1 MDIYDENDNKITE
14 DDVDKNKGYLTDDT
28 RFVVHHEKVQAI
40 LREGYYKATQVLFR
54 DGTCYNVTGE
64 DDPHI
69 KVLDD
74 QWAEFEYVPQEGDED
89 KEVMSIPF
97 TYVTTKEGSP
107 AVEAYDEYEDILRYK
122 LYTEEEL
129 QERTQQQ
136 LIDSLPDAM
145 AELCESVS
153 SNLDNVT
160 VLTEAI
166 AELSEIVSK
175 LSEGSATE

>member
-14 DDVDKNKGYLTDDT
+14 DDVDKNKGYFTNDT
-28 RFVVHHEKVQAI
+28 RFVVRHEKVQAI
-40 LREGYYKATQVLFR
+40 PTKGYYKATQVLFK
-54 DGTCYNVTGE
+54 DGTCYNVTDE

-74 QWAEFEYVPQEGDED
+74 QWAEFEYVSQEGDED
-89 KEVMSIPF
+89 KEVMSISF
-97 TYVTTKEGSP
+97 TYVITKEGSP

-129 QERTQQQ
+129 RERTQQQ

>member
-14 DDVDKNKGYLTDDT
+14 NDVDKNKGYLVNDT
-28 RFVVHHEKVQAI
+28 KFVVHHEEVQAI
-40 LREGYYKATQVLFR
+40 PTEGYYKATQVWFR
-54 DGTCYNVTGE
+54 DGACYNVTGE

-69 KVLDD
+69 KVLDNK
-74 QWAEFEYVPQEGDED
+74 WAEFEYVPQEGDED
-89 KEVMSIPF
+89 KEVMSISF
-97 TYVTTKEGSP
+97 TYVVTKEGSP

-166 AELSEIVSK
+166 AELSEVVSK
-175 LSEGSATE
+175 LSEGSAIE

>member
-28 RFVVHHEKVQAI
+28 RFVVHHDEVQAI
-40 LREGYYKATQVLFR
+40 LTEGYYKATQVLFR
-54 DGTCYNVTGE
+54 DGTYYDVMGE

-74 QWAEFEYVPQEGDED
+74 QWAEFKYIHQEGDED
-89 KEVMSIPF
+89 KEVMSISYI
-97 TYVTTKEGSP
+97 YVITKEGSP

-166 AELSEIVSK
+166 AELSEVVSK
-175 LSEGSATE
+175 LSEGSAIE